1 MTTSKFIVDG
11 KLKRVKATTDNAV
24 FQLHNESIVNSN
36 DVKKWPMKKNIW
48 YPING
53 SYGIWVINNEFP
65 TFKGNE
71 FINVEYIN

>member
-11 KLKRVKATTDNAV
+11 KLKGVKATTDNAV

-53 SYGIWVINNEFP
+53 SYGKWVINNEFP
-65 TFKGNE
+65 AFKCNE